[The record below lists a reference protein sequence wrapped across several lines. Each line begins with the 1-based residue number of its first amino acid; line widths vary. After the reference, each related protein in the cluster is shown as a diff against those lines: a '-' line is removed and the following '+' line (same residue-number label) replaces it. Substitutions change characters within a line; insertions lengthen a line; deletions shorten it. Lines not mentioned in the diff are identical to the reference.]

1 MRHVWITGAGRGIGA
16 AIALA
21 FAREGATL
29 SLSGRNLATLNLQKQ
44 ILEQACPGVKVHVSV
59 MDLVDAAS
67 VTAAYQANH
76 HALGPVDVL
85 INNAGQA
92 LSQPFAKT
100 DMTLWHQMLN
110 VNLTGT
116 YLCIQATLPDLRTP
130 QPQRSGTLVR
140 LVGMTLEARGV
151 MAPLGACCEVVGQTG
166 HRVEAEVVGFNDK
179 VLFLMPF
186 TEPTGVGPGDMVRVL
201 SNSSLVKLGPE
212 LLGRVIDGRCQPLDG
227 KPDPG
232 CKELLSLLGRPIN
245 PMERGPINK
254 ILDVGVKAI
263 NGVLTLGRGQRL
275 GLVAGSGVGKSV
287 LLGMLTRFTKADVV
301 VIGLI
306 GERGREVQAFIQESL
321 GEEGLAKSVV
331 VAAPANVSPVLRLK
345 ATHLTHVIAEYFRD
359 QGKDVLMLC
368 DSLTRVAHAQR
379 EIGLA
384 IGEPP
389 TAKGYPPSVF
399 ALLPNL
405 IERGGVGRHGHGSI
419 TAIYTV
425 LAEGDDAADPIVDIA
440 RASLDGQVML
450 SRKLADSAHYP
461 AIDLTGSISR
471 LMQSL
476 LSNEDL
482 KSANKLRRLWSIYQQ
497 NVDLVQ
503 VGAYENGSNP
513 ELDEAIRLN
522 DRIVSF
528 LRQDMHISQDYETTR
543 QQLRELLSQ

>member
-1 MRHVWITGAGRGIGA
+1 MIDFA
-16 AIALA
+16 A
-21 FAREGATL
+21 EVDH
-29 SLSGRNLATLNLQKQ
+29 SLSG
-44 ILEQACPGVKVHVSV
+44 
-59 MDLVDAAS
+59 
-67 VTAAYQANH
+67 
-76 HALGPVDVL
+76 
-85 INNAGQA
+85 
-92 LSQPFAKT
+92 
-100 DMTLWHQMLN
+100 
-110 VNLTGT
+110 
-116 YLCIQATLPDLRTP
+116 LRTP

-151 MAPLGACCEVVGQTG
+151 MAPLGACCEVVGRHG
-166 HRVEAEVVGFNDK
+166 HLVEAEVVGFNDK

-186 TEPTGVGPGDMVRVL
+186 TEPAGVGPGDMVRVL
-201 SNSSLVKLGPE
+201 SNSSLVSLGPE

-227 KPDPG
+227 KPAPV
-232 CKELLSLLGRPIN
+232 CKDLLSLLGRPIN

-263 NGVLTLGRGQRL
+263 NGILTLGRGQRL
-275 GLVAGSGVGKSV
+275 GLIAGSGVGKSV
-287 LLGMLTRFTKADVV
+287 LLGMLTRFTKADIV

-399 ALLPNL
+399 GLLPNL

-471 LMQSL
+471 LMQTL
-476 LSNEDL
+476 LSSEDL
-482 KSANKLRRLWSIYQQ
+482 KLSNKLRRLWSLYQQ
-497 NVDLVQ
+497 NVDLIQ

-513 ELDEAIRLN
+513 ELDEAIRLH
-522 DRIVSF
+522 DRIVNF
-528 LRQDMHISQDYETTR
+528 LRQDMHISQDYEVTR
-543 QQLRELLSQ
+543 AQLRDLLIQ

>member
-1 MRHVWITGAGRGIGA
+1 MDFVD
-16 AIALA
+16 
-21 FAREGATL
+21 EVEQ
-29 SLSGRNLATLNLQKQ
+29 SLSG
-44 ILEQACPGVKVHVSV
+44 
-59 MDLVDAAS
+59 
-67 VTAAYQANH
+67 
-76 HALGPVDVL
+76 
-85 INNAGQA
+85 
-92 LSQPFAKT
+92 
-100 DMTLWHQMLN
+100 
-110 VNLTGT
+110 
-116 YLCIQATLPDLRTP
+116 LRTP

-151 MAPLGACCEVVGQTG
+151 MAPLGACCEVVGRHG

-186 TEPTGVGPGDMVRVL
+186 TEPAGVGPGDMVRVV
-201 SNSSLVKLGPE
+201 SNSSLVSLGPE

-227 KPDPG
+227 KPAPV
-232 CKELLSLLGRPIN
+232 CKDLLSLLGRPIN

-263 NGVLTLGRGQRL
+263 NGILTLGRGQRL
-275 GLVAGSGVGKSV
+275 GLIAGSGVGKSV
-287 LLGMLTRFTKADVV
+287 LLGMLTRFTKADIV

-331 VAAPANVSPVLRLK
+331 IAAPANVSPVLRLK

-399 ALLPNL
+399 GLLPNL

-471 LMQSL
+471 LMQTL
-476 LSNEDL
+476 LSSEDL
-482 KSANKLRRLWSIYQQ
+482 KLSNKLRRLWSLYQQ
-497 NVDLVQ
+497 NVDLIQ

-522 DRIVSF
+522 DRIVNF
-528 LRQDMHISQDYETTR
+528 LRQDMHISQDYEVTR
-543 QQLRELLSQ
+543 TQLRELLNQS